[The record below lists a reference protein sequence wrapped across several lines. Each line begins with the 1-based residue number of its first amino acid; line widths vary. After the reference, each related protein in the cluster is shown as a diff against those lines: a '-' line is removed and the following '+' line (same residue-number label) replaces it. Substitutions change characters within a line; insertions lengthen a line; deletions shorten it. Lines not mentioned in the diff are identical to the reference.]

1 MNDVFFTSDLHDS
14 HNNILKFTERNKV
27 TTPEAHTEWLVNMW
41 NLQVQPGDTVYH
53 LGDLSFARKY
63 GPVAELVAQLNGQIH
78 LIHGNHCNPQFM
90 KQLVLEH
97 YATWYGDYKEIK
109 PNKQKICLFHYPIAA
124 WNGQHHGSWHL
135 HGHCHGSFI
144 DNKGKTLDVGIDNV
158 YKVFGEHRL
167 LSYQDVADYMSAQPI
182 YTPDH
187 HTPRNTHE

>member
-1 MNDVFFTSDLHDS
+1 MNGVFFTSDLHDS

-27 TTPEAHTEWLVNMW
+27 TTPEAHTEWLVSLW
-41 NLQVQPGDTVYH
+41 NSQVQPGDTVYH

-109 PNKQKICLFHYPIAA
+109 PNKQKICLFHYPIAV
-124 WNGQHHGSWHL
+124 WNRQHHGSWHL
-135 HGHCHGSFI
+135 FGHVHANFP
-144 DNKGKTLDVGIDNV
+144 NAQGKCLDVGIDNV
-158 YKVFGEHRL
+158 YKLTGAHEI
-167 LSYQDVADYMSAQPI
+167 LSLEQVIEYMDKQPI
-182 YTPDH
+182 FIADGHVLRST
-187 HTPRNTHE
+187 